1 MIQYLAQYQIHSQ
14 HKAGKDLTTAAQLLT
29 LCGATWSAR
38 PPVKSARFHLEH
50 RPFLQEY
57 KVHTWRGTV
66 QSWCAL
72 FRRMDKERASTSQA
86 ECPTKE
92 ILKEKEDQRKRNS
105 PVRCTNIRIIGN
117 FLPYRCPEKT
127 TSQEAI
133 TKTE

>member
-1 MIQYLAQYQIHSQ
+1 MLLYIHVMARDPVPRAQYQIHYQ

-29 LCGATWSAR
+29 LFGATWSAR

-86 ECPTKE
+86 ECPTKVNSKGKRRSE
-92 ILKEKEDQRKRNS
+92 EKKQS
-105 PVRCTNIRIIGN
+105 CT
-117 FLPYRCPEKT
+117 LHEHTHYR
-127 TSQEAI
+127 
-133 TKTE
+133 